1 MNKQQVKG
9 MTNRATGE
17 IKQQVGRLTGD
28 SSTVVKGQA
37 REAKGRV
44 QQGVG
49 DAKESVRH
57 DERELDERKLENI
70 ERERAL
76 KKSER

>member
-37 REAKGRV
+37 REAKGRI
-44 QQGVG
+44 QQGLG
-49 DAKESVRH
+49 DAKEVVRH
-57 DERELDERKLENI
+57 EERELDERELSDI

-76 KKSER
+76 KRDR